1 MKIEELFIGAWVQE
15 YSPAADRL
23 YMPMQVVGLFQNLI
37 SQDTVYLDFEGNEAD
52 SWEAEVRDLRGIPIT
67 EELLLKNGFAKAA
80 YVDGVYM
87 YDHFWVEK
95 DGEHWFV
102 DTDDSRMT
110 APVFKVK
117 NLCVHQLQT
126 ALRWGGVDLK
136 IKL

>member
-23 YMPMQVVGLFQNLI
+23 YMPMQVVGLFQSLI

-52 SWEAEVRDLRGIPIT
+52 PWEAELKDLRGIPVT
-67 EELLLKNGFAKAA
+67 EEILLKNGFVK
-80 YVDGVYM
+80 DDEFEGVYN
-87 YDHFWVEK
+87 YDYFYVLKEENRW
-95 DGEHWFV
+95 WM
-102 DTDDSRMT
+102 DTNMT
-110 APVFKVK
+110 KPFSSQLV
-117 NLCVHQLQT
+117 LQDLYVHQLQE